1 MGVEL
6 AHQYTEYRGME
17 VQEEVEE
24 GVCFTDL
31 DLVYHVRDALLSVKT
46 GDRSSYYQ
54 LVGVLH
60 HKDHSAPDKVALLL
74 TSLKALSGAVSY
86 INDVD
91 HVSLLQSIFGMSM
104 WNCVPDVMDALLEL
118 IICMAASNGKYVYL
132 CLEMLVNNFM
142 PPMESDMLRYPR
154 GQDKKEQV
162 LPRVHTG
169 LEVIVDLVP
178 MAALKLSTTV
188 VKKRPMFFRKD
199 FNMDRLKCRL
209 EIYLK
214 NMLMLDGG
222 AIREFVGNSMLVEV
236 VNMLLELDVAIGWD
250 EMLRD
255 DPSKG
260 IFTMELEDEDEV
272 ADDDGQANEG
282 GELPYCESTDKL
294 VEGRKP
300 LVVCSCMLV
309 FLSAQ
314 CAFSMWFMWSE
325 YHSSKLHFY
334 LLVLL
339 SQVKTNILFFAQLPN
354 TLTLRSLG
362 KNVTADLL
370 DSLMIQFFEHLEA
383 CANEKRLSEVFET
396 LLSSFMATILNTY
409 KSKFAQFVIFYAC
422 ALDPENCGVKF
433 AQTLVDTFF
442 SDCNPPL
449 TRMSAVA
456 YLASYLARGKFLSA
470 AFVVNVLKS
479 LVHWC
484 LKYCEERECDL
495 NPKGHQVFYSACQG
509 IMYVLCFHMRSIT
522 NVPTLKSQLLLMPIE
537 PILRHKLGPLEVC
550 LPSIVN
556 EFLKQAKAAHLF
568 TISKAFIFEDL
579 LESDLSRDFGGL
591 ERLDMF
597 FPFDPCLLKKC
608 DRGFIRPNFVY
619 WNHVKTT
626 YDVDEGDSSDDDIAD
641 DFGAVNKE
649 EGIARS
655 FDQDIDLDEF
665 DYAMNKM
672 SITPKNTS
680 GFKLGGERMPSKI
693 RPSTSPESL

>member
-6 AHQYTEYRGME
+6 THKYTEYRAME
-17 VQEEVEE
+17 DQEEVEE
-24 GVCFTDL
+24 GVSVTDW
-31 DLVYHVRDALLSVKT
+31 DLVYHVRDALLYVKT
-46 GDRSSYYQ
+46 GDRSSYHQ

-60 HKDHSAPDKVALLL
+60 HRDRFAPDKVALLL

-86 INDVD
+86 INDDD

-118 IICMAASNGKYVYL
+118 IICLAASNGKYVDL
-132 CLEMLVNNFM
+132 CLDMLVNNFM
-142 PPMESDMLRYPR
+142 PPMESDMLRHPR
-154 GQDKKEQV
+154 GQAKKDQV

-178 MAALKLSTTV
+178 LAALKLSTTV
-188 VKKRPMFFRKD
+188 VQKRPMFFRKD
-199 FNMDRLKCRL
+199 FNMDRLKCRM

-214 NMLMLDGG
+214 NMLMLEGG

-236 VNMLLELDVAIGWD
+236 VNMMLELDVAIGWD
-250 EMLRD
+250 ELLRD

-260 IFTMELEDEDEV
+260 IFTMELEDEEEE
-272 ADDDGQANEG
+272 ADDDGQAND
-282 GELPYCESTDKL
+282 GELPS
-294 VEGRKP
+294 
-300 LVVCSCMLV
+300 
-309 FLSAQ
+309 
-314 CAFSMWFMWSE
+314 
-325 YHSSKLHFY
+325 
-334 LLVLL
+334 
-339 SQVKTNILFFAQLPN
+339 
-354 TLTLRSLG
+354 TLTLRNLG

-370 DSLMIQFFEHLEA
+370 DSLMIQFLEHLEA
-383 CANEKRLSEVFET
+383 CADKKRLSEVFET

-409 KSKFAQFVIFYAC
+409 KSKFSQFTIFYAC

-433 AQTLVDTFF
+433 AQTLADLFIST
-442 SDCNPPL
+442 CNPPV

-456 YLASYLARGKFLSA
+456 YLSSYLARGKFLSA
-470 AFVVNVLKS
+470 AFVMNMLKR
-479 LVHWC
+479 LVDWC
-484 LKYCEERECDL
+484 LRYCEEQDSGM
-495 NPKGHQVFYSACQG
+495 NPKAHQVFYSACQG
-509 IMYVLCFHMRSIT
+509 IMYVLCFHMKSIM

-537 PILRHKLGPLEVC
+537 PILKHKLGPLEVC

-556 EFLKQAKAAHLF
+556 EFLRQAKAAHLF

-608 DRGFIRPNFVY
+608 DRGFIRPNFIY

-626 YDVDEGDSSDDDIAD
+626 YDDDDEDSSDEDIAD
-641 DFGAVNKE
+641 DFGVLNEENFME
-649 EGIARS
+649 EGMARS
-655 FDQDIDLDEF
+655 YDQDIDLDEF
-665 DYAMNKM
+665 DFVMNKM

-680 GFKLGGERMPSKI
+680 GFHFGGERMPSKL

>member
-6 AHQYTEYRGME
+6 TRQYTEYRAME
-17 VQEEVEE
+17 DQEEVEE
-24 GVCFTDL
+24 GVSITDW

-46 GDRSSYYQ
+46 GDRSSYHQ

-60 HKDHSAPDKVALLL
+60 HRDRSAPDKVALLL

-86 INDVD
+86 INDDD

-118 IICMAASNGKYVYL
+118 IICLAASNGKYVDL
-132 CLEMLVNNFM
+132 CLDMLVNNFM
-142 PPMESDMLRYPR
+142 PPMESDMLRHPR
-154 GQDKKEQV
+154 GQAKKDQV

-178 MAALKLSTTV
+178 LAALKLSTTV
-188 VKKRPMFFRKD
+188 VQKRPMFFRKD
-199 FNMDRLKCRL
+199 FNMDRLKCRM

-214 NMLMLDGG
+214 NMLMLEGG

-236 VNMLLELDVAIGWD
+236 VNMMLELDVAIGWD
-250 EMLRD
+250 ELLRD

-260 IFTMELEDEDEV
+260 IFTMELEDEEEE
-272 ADDDGQANEG
+272 ADDDGQAND
-282 GELPYCESTDKL
+282 GELPS
-294 VEGRKP
+294 
-300 LVVCSCMLV
+300 
-309 FLSAQ
+309 
-314 CAFSMWFMWSE
+314 
-325 YHSSKLHFY
+325 
-334 LLVLL
+334 
-339 SQVKTNILFFAQLPN
+339 
-354 TLTLRSLG
+354 TLTLRNLG

-370 DSLMIQFFEHLEA
+370 DSLMIQFLEHLEA
-383 CANEKRLSEVFET
+383 CADKKRLSEVFET

-409 KSKFAQFVIFYAC
+409 KSKFSQFTIFYAC

-433 AQTLVDTFF
+433 AQTLADLFIST
-442 SDCNPPL
+442 CNPPV

-456 YLASYLARGKFLSA
+456 YLSSYLARGKFLSA
-470 AFVVNVLKS
+470 AFVMNMLKR
-479 LVHWC
+479 LVDWC
-484 LKYCEERECDL
+484 LRYCEEQDSGM
-495 NPKGHQVFYSACQG
+495 NPKAHQVFYSACQG
-509 IMYVLCFHMRSIT
+509 IMYVLCFHMKSIM

-537 PILRHKLGPLEVC
+537 PILKHKLGPLEVC

-556 EFLKQAKAAHLF
+556 EFLRQAKAAHLF

-608 DRGFIRPNFVY
+608 DRGFIRPNFIY

-626 YDVDEGDSSDDDIAD
+626 YDDDDEDSSDEDIAD
-641 DFGAVNKE
+641 DFGVLNEENFME
-649 EGIARS
+649 EGMARS
-655 FDQDIDLDEF
+655 YDQDIDLDEF
-665 DYAMNKM
+665 DFVMNKM

-680 GFKLGGERMPSKI
+680 GFHFGGERMPSKL